1 MADRLRVTEL
11 DFDTI
16 KSNLKTF
23 LQQQK
28 QFTDYDFDGS
38 GLSVLLDIL
47 AYNTHYNAYYLN
59 MVANEAFLDSALL
72 RDSVVSHAKNFG
84 YTPYS
89 TTAPVA
95 VINFTA
101 NSTTSVSSTLTIPAG
116 YSFLAN
122 QIDGIS
128 YNFVVLDDTTVTK
141 ANNQF
146 VFENLEIYEG
156 QLVTY
161 NFTHDQQNNPRQIF
175 TLPDENVDT
184 STIKVTVT
192 ESSSNS
198 ASSTY
203 ARFTELLDV
212 GSTSEVFFLQETRNN
227 QYQIYFGV
235 DIIGKKIPDGAIV
248 SITYLVTNGT
258 AAQRADGF
266 VPRQTLLDS
275 IGESITDFDV
285 DVIDV
290 AAGGAAR
297 ESVDEIKFS
306 APLQYVTQ
314 NRLVTTKDYESF
326 IRRNYPSIDSLS
338 IWGGEDEEPPIYGKV
353 LISLKP
359 KENYYISETEKQ
371 RIIDEII
378 TPKAIL
384 SVSAEIRDPEFL
396 YILLNTSV
404 KYDPK
409 KTTASPTALQNQIRN
424 AILLYRN
431 TNLNKFNSTFSLS
444 RLQDEIDNVDIN
456 SIVGSETSVR
466 LQRRVQ
472 PELDTSSNYTI
483 NFNVPLKRGTVLNKL
498 TTSEFRVTD
507 TTGVIRTAIIE
518 ETPQSFTGISSIQVL
533 NAGYNYTQAT
543 VTITGDGTGAT
554 AEAVIQNGRIISIR
568 MINRGVDY
576 TRATVTITG
585 DGFSALAV
593 PLIDSR
599 IGTLRVI
606 YYDINANRQIINPN
620 IGSINYDTGTIEI
633 NDLRVLSALTA
644 DGLLY
649 FTIEAE
655 DTVIESVRNTIL
667 TIDETD
673 PSSIVTEVESIRT

>member
-59 MVANEAFLDSALL
+59 MVANEAFLDTALL

-89 TTAPVA
+89 TTSPVA
-95 VINFTA
+95 VINFSA
-101 NSTTSVSSTLTIPAG
+101 NSITSASSTLTIPAG

-198 ASSTY
+198 ATTTF

-212 GSTSEVFFLQETRNN
+212 GPTSEVFFLQETRNN
-227 QYQIYFGV
+227 RYQIYFGV

-248 SITYLVTNGT
+248 SITYLVTNGP
-258 AAQRADGF
+258 AAQNANGF

-275 IGESITDFDV
+275 LNESLTDFDV

-290 AAGGAAR
+290 AAGGSLP

-359 KENYYISETEKQ
+359 KVNYYISETEKQ

-409 KTTASPTALQNQIRN
+409 KTTASPTVLQNQIRS

-472 PELDTSSNYTI
+472 PELDTSSNYTV

-533 NAGYNYTQAT
+533 NAGYSYTQAT

-568 MINRGVDY
+568 MINRGIDY

-593 PLIDSR
+593 PIIDSR

-606 YYDINANRQIINPN
+606 FYDINANRQIINSN

-633 NDLRVLSALTA
+633 NDLKVLSALTA

>member
-16 KSNLKTF
+16 KTNLKSF
-23 LQQQK
+23 LQQQS

-59 MVANEAFLDSALL
+59 MVANESFLDTALL
-72 RDSVVSHAKNFG
+72 RDSVVSHAKSFG

-101 NSTTSVSSTLTIPAG
+101 NSGTSTTSTLTIPEG

-122 QIDGIS
+122 QIDGVS
-128 YNFVVLDDTTVTK
+128 YNFVVLNDTTVTK
-141 ANNQF
+141 SNSQF

-156 QLVTY
+156 QLITY
-161 NFTHDQQNNPRQIF
+161 NFTHSEQTNPKQIF
-175 TLPDENVDT
+175 TLVDENVDT
-184 STIKVTVT
+184 ATIKVTVT

-198 ASSTY
+198 SATTY
-203 ARFTELLDV
+203 SRFTELLDV

-227 QYQIYFGV
+227 QYQVYFGA

-248 SITYLVTNGT
+248 SITYLVTNGS
-258 AAQRADGF
+258 AAQKADGF
-266 VPRQTLLDS
+266 VPRQTLTDS
-275 IGESITDFDV
+275 LGESLTDFDV

-314 NRLVTTKDYESF
+314 NRLVTIKDYESY

-338 IWGGEDEEPPIYGKV
+338 IWGGEDESPPIYGKV
-353 LISLKP
+353 FISLKP
-359 KENYYISETEKQ
+359 KTNYYISETEKQ

-384 SVSAEIRDPEFL
+384 SVSSEIRDPEFL
-396 YILLNTSV
+396 YILLNTTV

-409 KTTASPTALQNQIRN
+409 KTTASTTTIQNQVRN

-444 RLQDEIDNVDIN
+444 RLQDEIDGVDTN

-466 LQRRVQ
+466 LQRRVI
-472 PELDTSSNYTI
+472 PTLSSASNYTV
-483 NFNVPLKRGTVLNKL
+483 NFNIPLKRGTVLNKL
-498 TTSEFRVTD
+498 TTSEFRVADGAGT
-507 TTGVIRTAIIE
+507 IRTAIIE
-518 ETPQSFTGISSIQVL
+518 ETPQSFTGVSSIEVL
-533 NAGYNYTQAT
+533 NAGYGYTSAT

-554 AEAVIQNGRIISIR
+554 AEAVIQSGRIVSIR
-568 MINRGVDY
+568 MTNRGVDY

-606 YYDINANRQIINPN
+606 FFDVNANRQIINQN
-620 IGSINYDTGTIEI
+620 VGSINYDTGVVEI
-633 NDLRVLSALTA
+633 NDLNILSVLTA
-644 DGLLY
+644 DGLIY
-649 FTIEAE
+649 FTVEAE
-655 DTVIESVRNTIL
+655 DTIIESTRSTIL

-673 PSSIVTEVESIRT
+673 PTSIITEVETIRT

>member
-59 MVANEAFLDSALL
+59 MVANEAFLDTALL

-89 TTAPVA
+89 TTSPVA

-101 NSTTSVSSTLTIPAG
+101 NSITSASSTLTIPAG

-198 ASSTY
+198 ATTTF

-212 GSTSEVFFLQETRNN
+212 GPTSEVFFLQETRNN
-227 QYQIYFGV
+227 RYQIYFGV

-248 SITYLVTNGT
+248 SITYLVTNGP
-258 AAQRADGF
+258 AAQNANGF

-275 IGESITDFDV
+275 LNESLTDFDV

-290 AAGGAAR
+290 AAGGSLP

-359 KENYYISETEKQ
+359 KVNYYISETEKQ

-409 KTTASPTALQNQIRN
+409 KTTASPTVLQNQVRS

-472 PELDTSSNYTI
+472 PELDTSSNYTV

-533 NAGYNYTQAT
+533 NAGYSYTQAT

-568 MINRGVDY
+568 MIDRGIDY

-593 PLIDSR
+593 PIIDSR

-606 YYDINANRQIINPN
+606 FYDINANRQIINSN

-633 NDLRVLSALTA
+633 NDLKVLSALTA

>member
-16 KSNLKTF
+16 KTNLKSF
-23 LQQQK
+23 LQQQS

-59 MVANEAFLDSALL
+59 MVANESFLDTALL
-72 RDSVVSHAKNFG
+72 RDSVVSHAKSFG
-84 YTPYS
+84 YIPYS
-89 TTAPVA
+89 TTAPMA

-101 NSTTSVSSTLTIPAG
+101 NSGTSTTSTLTIPEG

-122 QIDGIS
+122 QIDGVS
-128 YNFVVLDDTTVTK
+128 YNFIVLNDTTVTK
-141 ANNQF
+141 SNSQF

-156 QLVTY
+156 QLITY
-161 NFTHDQQNNPRQIF
+161 NFTHSEQTNPKQIF
-175 TLPDENVDT
+175 TLVDENVDT
-184 STIKVTVT
+184 ATIKVTVT

-198 ASSTY
+198 SATTY
-203 ARFTELLDV
+203 SRFTELLDV
-212 GSTSEVFFLQETRNN
+212 GPTSEVFFLQETRNN
-227 QYQIYFGV
+227 QYQVYFGA

-248 SITYLVTNGT
+248 SITYLVTNGS
-258 AAQRADGF
+258 AAQKADGF
-266 VPRQTLLDS
+266 VPRQTLTDS
-275 IGESITDFDV
+275 LGESLTDFDV

-314 NRLVTTKDYESF
+314 NRLVTIKDYESY

-338 IWGGEDEEPPIYGKV
+338 IWGGEDESPPIYGKV
-353 LISLKP
+353 FISLKP
-359 KENYYISETEKQ
+359 KTNYYISETEKQ

-384 SVSAEIRDPEFL
+384 SVSSEIRDPEFL
-396 YILLNTSV
+396 YILLNTTV

-409 KTTASPTALQNQIRN
+409 KTTASTTTIQNQVRN

-444 RLQDEIDNVDIN
+444 RLQDEIDGVDTN

-466 LQRRVQ
+466 LQRRVI
-472 PELDTSSNYTI
+472 PTLSLATNYTI
-483 NFNVPLKRGTVLNKL
+483 NFNIPLKRGTVLNKL
-498 TTSEFRVTD
+498 TTSQFRVTD

-518 ETPQSFTGISSIQVL
+518 ETPQSFTGISSISVL
-533 NAGYNYTQAT
+533 IAGYGYTTA
-543 VTITGDGTGAT
+543 TITISGDGSGAT
-554 AEAVIQNGRIISIR
+554 AEAVIQSGRIVSIR
-568 MINRGVDY
+568 MTNRGVDY

-599 IGTLRVI
+599 IGTLRLI
-606 YYDINANRQIINPN
+606 YFDVNANRQIINQN
-620 IGSINYDTGTIEI
+620 VGSINYDDGVVEI
-633 NDLRVLSALTA
+633 NDLNILSVLTA
-644 DGLLY
+644 DGLIY
-649 FTIEAE
+649 FTVEAE
-655 DTVIESVRNTIL
+655 DTIIESTRSTIL

-673 PSSIVTEVESIRT
+673 PTSIITEVETIRT

>member
-59 MVANEAFLDSALL
+59 MVANEAFLDTALL

-89 TTAPVA
+89 TTSPVA
-95 VINFTA
+95 VINFSA
-101 NSTTSVSSTLTIPAG
+101 NSITSASSTLTIPAG

-198 ASSTY
+198 ATTTF

-212 GSTSEVFFLQETRNN
+212 GPTSEVFFLQETRNN
-227 QYQIYFGV
+227 RYQIYFGV

-248 SITYLVTNGT
+248 SITYLVTNGP
-258 AAQRADGF
+258 AAQNANGF

-275 IGESITDFDV
+275 LNESLTDFDV

-290 AAGGAAR
+290 AAGGSLP

-359 KENYYISETEKQ
+359 KVNYYISETEKQ

-409 KTTASPTALQNQIRN
+409 KTTASPTALQNQVRS

-472 PELDTSSNYTI
+472 PELDTSSNYTV

-533 NAGYNYTQAT
+533 NAGYSYTQAT

-568 MINRGVDY
+568 MINRGIDY

-593 PLIDSR
+593 PIIDSR

-606 YYDINANRQIINPN
+606 FYDINANRQIINSN

-633 NDLRVLSALTA
+633 NDLKVLSALTA

>member
-16 KSNLKTF
+16 KTNLKSF
-23 LQQQK
+23 LQQQS

-59 MVANEAFLDSALL
+59 MVANESFLDTALL
-72 RDSVVSHAKNFG
+72 RDSVVSHAKSFG

-101 NSTTSVSSTLTIPAG
+101 NSGTSTTSTLTIPEG

-122 QIDGIS
+122 QIDGVS
-128 YNFVVLDDTTVTK
+128 YNFIVLNDTTVTK
-141 ANNQF
+141 SNSQF

-156 QLVTY
+156 QLITY
-161 NFTHDQQNNPRQIF
+161 NFTHSEQTNPKQIF
-175 TLPDENVDT
+175 TLVDENVDT
-184 STIKVTVT
+184 ATIKVTVT

-198 ASSTY
+198 SATTY
-203 ARFTELLDV
+203 SRFTELLDV
-212 GSTSEVFFLQETRNN
+212 GPTSEVFFLQETRNN
-227 QYQIYFGV
+227 QYQVYFGA

-248 SITYLVTNGT
+248 SITYLVTNGS
-258 AAQRADGF
+258 AAQKADGF
-266 VPRQTLLDS
+266 VPRQTLTDS
-275 IGESITDFDV
+275 LGESLTDFDV

-314 NRLVTTKDYESF
+314 NRLVTIKDYESY

-338 IWGGEDEEPPIYGKV
+338 IWGGEDESPPIYGKV
-353 LISLKP
+353 FISLKP
-359 KENYYISETEKQ
+359 KTNYYISETEKQ

-384 SVSAEIRDPEFL
+384 SVSSEIRDPEFL
-396 YILLNTSV
+396 YILLNTTV

-409 KTTASPTALQNQIRN
+409 KTTASTTTIQNQVRN

-444 RLQDEIDNVDIN
+444 RLQDEIDGVDTN

-466 LQRRVQ
+466 LQRRVI
-472 PELDTSSNYTI
+472 PTLSLAI
-483 NFNVPLKRGTVLNKL
+483 KL
-498 TTSEFRVTD
+498 
-507 TTGVIRTAIIE
+507 
-518 ETPQSFTGISSIQVL
+518 
-533 NAGYNYTQAT
+533 
-543 VTITGDGTGAT
+543 
-554 AEAVIQNGRIISIR
+554 
-568 MINRGVDY
+568 
-576 TRATVTITG
+576 
-585 DGFSALAV
+585 
-593 PLIDSR
+593 
-599 IGTLRVI
+599 
-606 YYDINANRQIINPN
+606 YY
-620 IGSINYDTGTIEI
+620 
-633 NDLRVLSALTA
+633 
-644 DGLLY
+644 
-649 FTIEAE
+649 
-655 DTVIESVRNTIL
+655 
-667 TIDETD
+667 
-673 PSSIVTEVESIRT
+673 